1 MNIDT
6 QDYAPLIL
14 HMLQSLPL
22 VARHLY
28 HLMKNNTMNLDIS
41 KITSCGSDW
50 ETNRYTFL
58 QTLKSWEND
67 IRKNKLFPVFDY
79 SNQLQN
85 KFNDILYENI
95 ESKYWLKK
103 EVKGA
108 FIDDRLV
115 LLEKAHQISFQL
127 DKLIDFVK
135 WGLRENSLLL
145 EEAGI
150 IKQFVYDN
158 IKVIPW
164 CNMDKYRGKGYILI
178 PDNKINVY
186 KIYLYE
192 LSINWSVDEP
202 IEYLELELL
211 RSIPSE
217 LVSQSPYKLMDD
229 FINHSQSLYDP
240 MVYICE
246 TEFDFPFNETILPII
261 KSKLLESVNGLSPL
275 I

>member
-1 MNIDT
+1 M
-6 QDYAPLIL
+6 
-14 HMLQSLPL
+14 
-22 VARHLY
+22 
-28 HLMKNNTMNLDIS
+28 MNLDIS

-58 QTLKSWEND
+58 QTLKGWEND
-67 IRKNKLFPVFDY
+67 LRKNKLFPVLDY

-85 KFNDILYENI
+85 KFNDILSENI

-127 DKLIDFVK
+127 DRLIDFVK
-135 WGLRENSLLL
+135 WGLHENSSLL

-150 IKQFVYDN
+150 VKQFVYDN

-164 CNMDKYRGKGYILI
+164 CNMDKYRGKGYILV

-202 IEYLELELL
+202 KEYLDLELL
-211 RSIPSE
+211 RSIPFE
-217 LVSQSPYKLMDD
+217 LVSQSSYKLMDD
-229 FINHSQSLYDP
+229 FIKHSQSLYDP

-246 TEFDFPFNETILPII
+246 TEFDFPFNETILPIV
-261 KSKLLESVNGLSPL
+261 KAKLLESVNGLSPF

>member
-1 MNIDT
+1 
-6 QDYAPLIL
+6 
-14 HMLQSLPL
+14 
-22 VARHLY
+22 
-28 HLMKNNTMNLDIS
+28 MNLDIS

-58 QTLKSWEND
+58 QTIRGWENE
-67 IRKNKLFPVFDY
+67 IRKNKLFPALEY

-85 KFNDILYENI
+85 RFNDILSENI
-95 ESKYWLKK
+95 ESKYWLER

-127 DKLIDFVK
+127 DRLIDFVK
-135 WGLRENSLLL
+135 WGLHENSSLL
-145 EEAGI
+145 EEARI

-158 IKVIPW
+158 IRVLPW

-178 PDNKINVY
+178 PDNKILVH

-202 IEYLELELL
+202 IEYLDLELL
-211 RSIPSE
+211 RSIPFE

-246 TEFDFPFNETILPII
+246 TEFDFPFNETILPVI
-261 KSKLLESVNGLSPL
+261 KIKLLESVNGLSPF